1 MPGRASTLARALPGR
16 RPLTAYCRRERHALW
31 GGGWAVGARPLDV
44 RPSERRRVLD
54 EVDQRARTG
63 GWSHGPRTE
72 QDQPLQP
79 PLAARTPPAAY
90 FAEKPLDAITVEDVD
105 EYRRRKVAAGRLSP
119 SSVNALITPLAAILA
134 QAVEYDL
141 IAKKAPRSR
150 RNRAAAR
157 APHSPLIKE
166 NLRVHPRRPRQ
177 RSYLRDGPTRAHRPP
192 PDPAHLLAPEAP
204 PRASASDSN
213 RSSRV
218 RVGHPRAP
226 GPIQRPPQPS
236 RRLASDAPMPRI
248 CGAFGSGRS
257 RTRTW
262 DLFLIR
268 EAL

>member
-1 MPGRASTLARALPGR
+1 MTCGQASAGEFSTKWIKGR
-16 RPLTAYCRRERHALW
+16 EQE
-31 GGGWAVGARPLDV
+31 GG
-44 RPSERRRVLD
+44 
-54 EVDQRARTG
+54 RTG
-63 GWSHGPRTE
+63 RGLSKTSLYNLRSRLELHLLP
-72 QDQPLQP
+72 
-79 PLAARTPPAAY
+79 Y

-119 SSVNALITPLAAILA
+119 SSVNAMITTLAAILE

-166 NLRVHPRRPRQ
+166 NLRVDPRRPRQ
-177 RSYLRDGPTRAHRPP
+177 RSDLRDGPTRAHRPP

-226 GPIQRPPQPS
+226 GPIQRPPRPS
-236 RRLASDAPMPRI
+236 KRLASDAPMPRI
-248 CGAFGSGRS
+248 CRRFGEWAIQDSNLGPLPYQRS
-257 RTRTW
+257 
-262 DLFLIR
+262 
-268 EAL
+268 ALTD